1 MCAPVGRAAGYLCE
15 LGAGTDWIVAT
26 GGLTVTDADPGVD
39 QPVAYTRE
47 GPQGD
52 RERTQ
57 GLR

>member
-15 LGAGTDWIVAT
+15 LGAGADWIVAT
-26 GGLTVTDADPGVD
+26 GGLTVTDTELGVD

-52 RERTQ
+52 RKCAQ